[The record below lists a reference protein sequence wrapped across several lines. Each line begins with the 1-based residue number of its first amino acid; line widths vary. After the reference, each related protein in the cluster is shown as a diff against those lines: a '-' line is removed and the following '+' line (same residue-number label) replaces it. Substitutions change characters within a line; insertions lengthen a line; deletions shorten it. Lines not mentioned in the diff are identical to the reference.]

1 MPTPKRRSFA
11 DMADAML
18 DAAAASPPPVTA
30 APTVRRSSS
39 SRAPTAADVSAADDG
54 PRLRAS
60 GEAARLAHGDIVRR
74 TVYVGGEDWRAVLR
88 LAMRRGVTASDV
100 LRQALR
106 DYLERGD
113 GSTS

>member
-1 MPTPKRRSFA
+1 MMAAKRRSFA
-11 DMADAML
+11 DMADSML
-18 DAAAASPPPVTA
+18 DAAAATSAPSSPATASPPPVRQRA
-30 APTVRRSSS
+30 AAASS
-39 SRAPTAADVSAADDG
+39 AGTDDDDG

-60 GEAARLAHGDIVRR
+60 GAAARLAGGDIVRR
-74 TVYVGGEDWRAVLR
+74 TVYVGADDWRAVLR

-113 GSTS
+113 GST